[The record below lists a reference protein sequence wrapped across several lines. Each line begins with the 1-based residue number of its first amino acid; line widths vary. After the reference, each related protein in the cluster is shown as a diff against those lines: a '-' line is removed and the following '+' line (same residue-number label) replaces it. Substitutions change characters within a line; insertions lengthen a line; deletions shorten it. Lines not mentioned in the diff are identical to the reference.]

1 MLIDYVNMNMK
12 VESLENKFVGMRKKC
27 VDINSLHGA
36 TYCLSGLLMQYI
48 CVFNCYVI
56 VVEIRV

>member
-1 MLIDYVNMNMK
+1 MK